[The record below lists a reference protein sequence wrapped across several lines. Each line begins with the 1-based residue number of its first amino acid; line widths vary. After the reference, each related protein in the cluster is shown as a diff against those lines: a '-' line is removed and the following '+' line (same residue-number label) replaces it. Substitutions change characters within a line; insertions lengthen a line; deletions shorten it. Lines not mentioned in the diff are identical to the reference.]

1 MKWPLFLFLI
11 LPMLSFG
18 QNPPKPNIQPTY
30 ADAVYLAEL
39 ENLVKTKK
47 VSNLRSFS
55 EEIKSVLA
63 RYNINEKNADHI
75 QNPFLQDLL
84 DAIKIQPSVEQK
96 ISELT
101 TKANQD
107 KDKGSNLSAKS
118 KDVDVKA
125 IGLNTAPGFGWEAA
139 VINGLST
146 FMANRFKQEVIY
158 YGLNK
163 LFDQISAKEEQIF
176 DALLPETY
184 QETKRLYDLKSYYS
198 ADLIFLRQVVDN
210 DLGNIHKRLASEA
223 YRVFPRIPPQG
234 ADILKIAANLHADLG
249 TGISLPGIFQKL
261 NSEIYHDQEIAKAI
275 AINHLLSE
283 ALRDTVGGKSTWIN
297 INQLNIS
304 NPNYKTNRYF
314 IGLLNEQFKPYSC
327 KYDIYRFEKSIKQ
340 LLFYFEEL
348 NAASQFI
355 AKNNYYLN
363 TEQGLALL
371 GMLQSS
377 FSTFLKSGIAE
388 DIFYLNKEYLTFF
401 SNYQDFASSLVRR
414 DYQKALVSILSQM
427 KEYLPEDDENKYR
440 RSLIFMVQ
448 LAETKDDK
456 DMEQLLEAYALPI
469 GGSSIKRN
477 SNFNVSLNGYVGL
490 TAGNEIAYG
499 SENQAKTNIGLA
511 APIGV
516 SINFNKNFTVFAS
529 IIDLGTLVNVRLNN
543 DTTFFS
549 NLKFEHFLAPGI
561 GLYYNFKKSPI
572 TLGAHY
578 NYIPNLRTIKIGNG
592 EAAIA
597 EKNISVSRFNVSLL
611 VDIPFFTLYNK

>member
-1 MKWPLFLFLI
+1 MKSLLYLFFIIPI
-11 LPMLSFG
+11 LSLG
-18 QNPPKPNIQPTY
+18 QHPVKPNIQPTY
-30 ADAVYLAEL
+30 ADAVYLAKL
-39 ENLVKTKK
+39 ENLVKTKQ
-47 VSNLRSFS
+47 VENLRSFS
-55 EEIKSVLA
+55 EEIKTVLE
-63 RYNINEKNADHI
+63 RYNINERNADQI

-84 DAIKIQPSVEQK
+84 NAIKIIPSVDQA
-96 ISELT
+96 ISQDSS
-101 TKANQD
+101 KAFTD
-107 KDKGSNLSAKS
+107 IDEDTDVPGKAKDL
-118 KDVDVKA
+118 DLKA
-125 IGLNTAPGFGWEAA
+125 IALSTAPGFGWEAA

-163 LFDQISAKEEQIF
+163 LFERITDKEEEIF

-184 QETKRLYDLKSYYS
+184 QETKRLYGQKSYYS

-261 NSEIYHDQEIAKAI
+261 NSEIYHDQEIAKAV

-283 ALRDTVGGKSTWIN
+283 ALRDTVGGTSTWIN
-297 INQLNIS
+297 INRLNFS
-304 NPNYKTNRYF
+304 DPNNKTKRYF
-314 IGLLNEQFKPYSC
+314 IGLLNEQFKPYSNN
-327 KYDIYRFEKSIKQ
+327 YDINQFENSIKQ
-340 LLFYFEEL
+340 LLFYFDEL

-363 TEQGLALL
+363 TEQGLTLL

-377 FSTFLKSGIAE
+377 FSTFLKSGTAE
-388 DIFYLNKEYLTFF
+388 RVFNLNKEYLAFF

-427 KEYLPEDDENKYR
+427 RDFLPVDKENTYR

-448 LAETKDDK
+448 LAEVEADK
-456 DMEQLLEAYALPI
+456 DMEKLLEAYALPI

-477 SNFNVSLNGYVGL
+477 SNFNISLNGYVGL
-490 TAGNEIAYG
+490 TAGKEVAYG
-499 SENQAKTNIGLA
+499 SENQTKTNIGLA

-516 SINFNKNFTVFAS
+516 SVSFKNYITFFAS

-543 DTTFFS
+543 DTTFYS
-549 NLKFEHFLAPGI
+549 NLKFEHFLAPGVGFYI
-561 GLYYNFKKSPI
+561 NHKSSPL
-572 TLGAHY
+572 TFGVHY
-578 NYIPNLRTIKIGNG
+578 NYIPSLRTIKIGNG
-592 EAAIA
+592 EAAIT
-597 EKNISVSRFNVSLL
+597 EEHISVSRFNVSVL
-611 VDIPFFTLYNK
+611 VDIPLYTLFNK